1 LSPSTSR
8 LTGPKLVVSTAAA
21 DVARQRAT
29 GENSP
34 TMTPSLPAS
43 RADVGWPAERSA
55 VLRAENLS
63 KRFGRF
69 WALRG
74 ASFSI
79 RPGEIL
85 GLIGPNGSGKTTL
98 FQCVAGVAP
107 ASHGS
112 VTVHGSPV
120 DASQRKRTLFFV
132 PDGIRPWPGQSV
144 NWVLRFIAGVHGAT
158 RDVLTRVISLLD
170 LESLL
175 GARLGQLSKGEH
187 RRVML
192 AIGLLTPPPLLML
205 DEPFDG
211 LDLRQTRDVM
221 SVLRA
226 HRDEGRTLFLSI
238 HQLGDA
244 ARICDRFVL
253 LSGGRI
259 AGEGT
264 LDELR
269 DRAGLSDGGL
279 EEVFLAL
286 T

>member
-1 LSPSTSR
+1 MVSLSPLRPLPREQNATQPGE
-8 LTGPKLVVSTAAA
+8 TPVVRI
-21 DVARQRAT
+21 DI
-29 GENSP
+29 
-34 TMTPSLPAS
+34 
-43 RADVGWPAERSA
+43 
-55 VLRAENLS
+55 LS
-63 KRFGRF
+63 KRFGPF
-69 WALRG
+69 WALRD

-98 FQCVAGVAP
+98 FRCVAGVTP
-107 ASHGS
+107 ATSG
-112 VTVHGSPV
+112 TVSIGPRPF
-120 DASQRKRTLFFV
+120 AATERKHALYFI
-132 PDGIRPWPGQSV
+132 PDGVRPWPQQTV
-144 NWVLRFIAGVHGAT
+144 DWVLRFIAGLHGASGAASL
-158 RDVLTRVISLLD
+158 VVIQSLALTP
-170 LESLL
+170 LL

-192 AIGLLTPPPLLML
+192 GIGLLTPQPLLML

-211 LDLRQTRDVM
+211 LDLRQTRDVVA
-221 SVLRA
+221 VLRSHA
-226 HRDEGRTLFLSI
+226 AEGRTLFLSI
-238 HQLGDA
+238 HQLSDA
-244 ARICDRFVL
+244 ARICDRLVL

-269 DRAGLSDGGL
+269 AKANLGEGGL

>member
-1 LSPSTSR
+1 MASPLS
-8 LTGPKLVVSTAAA
+8 AA
-21 DVARQRAT
+21 
-29 GENSP
+29 P
-34 TMTPSLPAS
+34 TAS
-43 RADVGWPAERSA
+43 RARPGEPSVITVD
-55 VLRAENLS
+55 NLS
-63 KRFGRF
+63 KRYGAF

-79 RPGEIL
+79 RGGEIL
-85 GLIGPNGSGKTTL
+85 GLIGPNGSGKSTL
-98 FQCVAGVAP
+98 FHCLAGLAPATLGTVSRQGTPVAP
-107 ASHGS
+107 AE
-112 VTVHGSPV
+112 
-120 DASQRKRTLFFV
+120 RKRALYFV
-132 PDGIRPWPGQSV
+132 PDGIRPWPDQTV
-144 NWVLRFIAGVHGAT
+144 EWVLRYVAGIHRT
-158 RDVLTRVISLLD
+158 RTDAVGETLRALG
-170 LESLL
+170 LEPLR
-175 GARLGQLSKGEH
+175 GARLHELSKGEH

-192 AIGLLTPPPLLML
+192 GIGLLTPQPLLML

-221 SVLRA
+221 SVLRDA
-226 HRDEGRTLFLSI
+226 ASRGRTLFLSI

-244 ARICDRFVL
+244 ARVCDRLVL

-269 DRAGLSDGGL
+269 ARANLAEGGL

>member
-1 LSPSTSR
+1 
-8 LTGPKLVVSTAAA
+8 
-21 DVARQRAT
+21 
-29 GENSP
+29 
-34 TMTPSLPAS
+34 MTPTPQIAPGGSLTERDRTGVIHVENMS
-43 RADVGWPAERSA
+43 R
-55 VLRAENLS
+55 
-63 KRFGRF
+63 RFGAF
-69 WALRG
+69 WALED
-74 ASFSI
+74 ATFTI

-107 ASHGS
+107 ASRGS
-112 VTVHGSPV
+112 VSVNGAEIES
-120 DASQRKRTLFFV
+120 SQRKHALFFV
-132 PDGIRPWPGQSV
+132 PDGIRPWPSQSV
-144 NWVLRFIAGVHGAT
+144 HWVLRFIAGVHRAT
-158 RDVLTRVISLLD
+158 NDARVRVIDRLGLQP
-170 LESLL
+170 LL

-192 AIGLLTPPPLLML
+192 AVGLLTPPPLLML

-269 DRAGLSDGGL
+269 ERAGAGDGGL